1 MDFADELNL
10 DLAWRKTKR
19 DFGHYMNSFVNTPY
33 VIDILDRRQ
42 DQWLANLRERLADE
56 NDGVETEDSQ
66 YEPRP
71 TRIIDVPKSQYHLR
85 PASVLYIEDAVVYS
99 ALMLMLYDDIRESIS
114 WSAGSRRFSHILY
127 EDKTE
132 DNRWQTFE
140 RDHWQDMEDEKIR
153 LAQEYDY
160 VLETDVSGFYEN
172 IDIERAISVI
182 REMTSQTAV
191 AMELWELLDIWAEP
205 RKRGVPQGYGP
216 SDIIAE
222 TYLDSIDRRLENHNL
237 DHLRFNDDF
246 FVFCETRDEAI
257 HTQNLLEKW
266 FRAMGLNMKAGKTEI
281 RDGDTA
287 QADYEEPQSVFRELR
302 EQIEESGE
310 EEQSAPPQAASPYG
324 AGSTP
329 PAAAPYAGEEGDDGD
344 EGEPDLINEEA
355 LEQAYQEHIEN
366 VPFEDL
372 PRHLFR
378 YIINHLG
385 NADNHIAVEYCRE
398 YIRQGRPDVRRIIYK
413 YFDDL
418 SENSTIA
425 DELAQDI
432 TDNRLRYAYH
442 EFVIMRW
449 FFERD
454 FGSPEICHAARKT
467 LDRDGLLEARDYA
480 IAILGEFGDYSD
492 WENIEMR
499 YTQEIRPTSRAVM
512 AYALRNF
519 EPRHRDSFYSRID
532 DSHYITNMAIE
543 AANED
548 A

>member
-1 MDFADELNL
+1 M
-10 DLAWRKTKR
+10 
-19 DFGHYMNSFVNTPY
+19 
-33 VIDILDRRQ
+33 
-42 DQWLANLRERLADE
+42 
-56 NDGVETEDSQ
+56 
-66 YEPRP
+66 
-71 TRIIDVPKSQYHLR
+71 
-85 PASVLYIEDAVVYS
+85 LYIEDAVVYS

-140 RDHWQDMEDEKIR
+140 LDHWQEMEDEKIR
-153 LAQEYDY
+153 LAQDYDY
-160 VLETDVSGFYEN
+160 VLETDISGFYEN

-182 REMTSQTAV
+182 REMTGQTAV
-191 AMELWELLDIWAEP
+191 AMELWELLDTWAEP
-205 RKRGVPQGYGP
+205 RKRGVPQGYGS

-222 TYLDSIDRRLENHNL
+222 AYLDSIDRRLGNHDL
-237 DHLRFNDDF
+237 DHLRFNDDL
-246 FVFCETRDEAI
+246 FVFCDTRDEAI
-257 HTQNLLEKW
+257 RAQNLLEKW

-281 RDGDTA
+281 RDADTA
-287 QADYEEPQSVFRELR
+287 EADYEEPQSVFRELR
-302 EQIEESGE
+302 EQIEESGGD
-310 EEQSAPPQAASPYG
+310 EQSTPPQAASTYG

-329 PAAAPYAGEEGDDGD
+329 PAAAPYRGEEGDDGE

-366 VPFEDL
+366 VPFDDL

-413 YFDDL
+413 YFDNL
-418 SENSTIA
+418 SENLTIA
-425 DELAQDI
+425 DELARNI
-432 TDNRLRYAYH
+432 ADNRLRYAYH
-442 EFVIMRW
+442 EFLLMRW
-449 FFERD
+449 FFESD

-532 DSHYITNMAIE
+532 DSHYITHMAIE

>member
-42 DQWLANLRERLADE
+42 DQWLANLRERLADK
-56 NDGVETEDSQ
+56 NDGVEAEDSQ

-324 AGSTP
+324 SGSTP
-329 PAAAPYAGEEGDDGD
+329 PAAAPYVGEEGDDGD

-366 VPFEDL
+366 VPFDDL

-385 NADNHIAVEYCRE
+385 NVDNHIAVEYCRE

-413 YFDDL
+413 YFDNL

-442 EFVIMRW
+442 EFVLMRW

-519 EPRHRDSFYSRID
+519 EPRHRDSFYGRID
-532 DSHYITNMAIE
+532 DSHYITHMAIE